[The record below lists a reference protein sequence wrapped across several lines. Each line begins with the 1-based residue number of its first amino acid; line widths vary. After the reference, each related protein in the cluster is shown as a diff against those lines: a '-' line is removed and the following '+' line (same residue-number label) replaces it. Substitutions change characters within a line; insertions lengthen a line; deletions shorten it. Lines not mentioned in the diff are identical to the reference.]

1 MSSKKEYASF
11 YRKHL
16 LEGIV
21 PFWDERCI
29 DSEFGGYNIN
39 FDREG
44 NPTDPD
50 KYIWFQGRQT
60 FFYAFLYNEI
70 EQREVWLRNAKQGF
84 DFLVNKAYAG
94 GGRFNYHM
102 SREGEVKTGT
112 TSIHSDCFSLQGVSE
127 YIRASGERTEE
138 NMRFLN
144 ECFDVLE
151 KNVMDPYFKDIYEN
165 TWNEKYIWHDLYLTA
180 LSATDVISNTLGAER
195 TKKLI
200 DYCLDKIIR
209 CFVKDEHKLIFE
221 AVGWDGQVCFD
232 EPHGSVI
239 NPGHGLESMWFCLN
253 VARKRGDKTIIEKA
267 LEAIKWMAEIG
278 FDKEHG
284 GVFSYL
290 DAHGKEP
297 LAIDW
302 FKETDSLWD
311 DKVWWANCES
321 LCSMAMAYSISGD
334 EYYMKR
340 FEELHEFCQKYFYDP
355 EYGEWYE
362 GLHRDGTVKKPDKGT
377 MWKCAYHLG
386 RAVIYIIKFFDE

>member
-1 MSSKKEYASF
+1 MSSKKEYAAF
-11 YRKHL
+11 YRRHL

-21 PFWDERCI
+21 PFWDARCI
-29 DSEFGGYNIN
+29 DEEFGGYNIN
-39 FDREG
+39 FDRKG

-60 FFYAFLYNEI
+60 FFYGLIYNEI
-70 EQREVWLRNAKQGF
+70 EQREEWLRNAKQGF

-102 SREGEVKTGT
+102 SREGEVKVGT
-112 TSIHSDCFSLQGVSE
+112 ISIHADCFVLQGVAE
-127 YIRASGERTEE
+127 YIRASGEKTEE

-144 ECFDVLE
+144 ECYDVLE

-165 TWNEKYIWHDLYLTA
+165 TWSEKYIWHDMYLTTI
-180 LSATDVISNTLGAER
+180 SAADAISNTLGTER

-200 DYCLDKIIR
+200 DYCLDKILNY
-209 CFVKDEHKLIFE
+209 FVNEDHKLIFE
-221 AVGWDGQVCFD
+221 AVGWEGQVYFD
-232 EPHGSVI
+232 EPHGSFI

-253 VARKRGDKTIIEKA
+253 VARKRGDQAIIDKA

-278 FDKEHG
+278 FDKEYG
-284 GVFSYL
+284 GIFSYL
-290 DAHGKEP
+290 DAGGKEP
-297 LAIDW
+297 VAIDW

-321 LCSMAMAYSISGD
+321 LCCFAMAYAISGD

-340 FEELHEFCQKYFYDP
+340 FEELHEYCQKYFYDP
-355 EYGEWYE
+355 EYGEWYDT
-362 GLHRDGTVKKPDKGT
+362 LRRDGSVKISDKGS

-386 RAVIYIIKFFDE
+386 RAVIYIIKYFDE